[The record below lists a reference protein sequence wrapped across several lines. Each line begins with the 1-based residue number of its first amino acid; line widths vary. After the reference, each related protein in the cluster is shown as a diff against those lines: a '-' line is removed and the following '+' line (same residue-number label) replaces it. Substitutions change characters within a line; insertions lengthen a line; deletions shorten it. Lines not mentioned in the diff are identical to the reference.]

1 MVAKNTQYLLPLAVL
16 ALAPSAA
23 LGRRLAPGDFV
34 DFLAGLLLGLAVALS
49 VAHLLTLNR

>member
-1 MVAKNTQYLLPLAVL
+1 MAAKNTRYLLPLAVL
-16 ALAPSAA
+16 ALALSAA
-23 LGRRLAPGDFV
+23 LGRILAPDDFV